1 MGHLRNCLEAAPD
14 SAGATALIRPFI
26 TRFVTGMPPE
36 RLNEIT
42 TRQALT
48 RWAQSTSTAPARMLQ
63 ALFASD
69 IGNTP
74 LSTRSFTASPTEAAR
89 WLKAPDFV
97 ATTPTA
103 EGVSQAT
110 GAFVRE
116 AEHPLI
122 RNLSSAPALL
132 TLFAARLTELL
143 TLTATASSISL
154 VHALPTGDHE
164 GTALVATARGTL
176 LYQVS
181 VNEKQR
187 AERVRIVTPTDW
199 NFAPDGPCRT
209 LLSALPFTDAA
220 DFAGKA
226 RWVTTGFDPCV
237 PCNLSFHL
245 TEATDA

>member
-1 MGHLRNCLEAAPD
+1 M
-14 SAGATALIRPFI
+14 TQ
-26 TRFVTGMPPE
+26 FV
-36 RLNEIT
+36 N
-42 TRQALT
+42 A
-48 RWAQSTSTAPARMLQ
+48 
-63 ALFASD
+63 
-69 IGNTP
+69 
-74 LSTRSFTASPTEAAR
+74 
-89 WLKAPDFV
+89 
-97 ATTPTA
+97 A

-132 TLFAARLTELL
+132 TLFAARLTELSS
-143 TLTATASSISL
+143 LTATVSSISL
-154 VHALPTGDHE
+154 VHAQPTGDHE

-245 TEATDA
+245 TEAGDA